1 MSYRNRIAS
10 LPLIALAHV
19 ALLAGA
25 VQGRANTHVGLS
37 DSDVCPHDD
46 IVLTISYCEAPDVV
60 DLHLTI
66 TPLTGSPPPS
76 LDVIESD
83 SALEGTYWVLRAGPN
98 SGTVKVDVD
107 ITMAS
112 ETRKFESLVTIGGG
126 ASSSSCASCGQGGNA
141 GSLGYE
147 TVSLD
152 GDAPYIEFP
161 IGYQRR
167 HEGLDPMPVR
177 FVIPGLPSPN
187 DSFGLD
193 ELLIAHPMQAIGDG
207 DANLYV
213 KDCRGGSTAI
223 KIVVLADDDLLTG
236 DEGIGTTTF
245 GVVRDQG
252 DGDYDIELY
261 ETPYEP
267 AFYSTYECGSL
278 PVSGT
283 MIVKWEIREI
293 TDGFSVTRKRIE
305 GQNEIEEITHSFKQ
319 GANGLDWD
327 WITSLGATDYRKTS
341 VSWAYDSGSELWTR
355 TEITYWA
362 DSVGAWYEVSK
373 RLTFH
378 GDDGG
383 IPVRAWDSE
392 ITDPSSGAP
401 MQTTLIYYDSGVFN
415 GWVKSRE
422 NPDGSWEWYEYAED
436 TQWRDVTRY
445 HGWLNEALPGDT
457 QDQDTLELVEY
468 ERLDDSFTKRLT
480 PALRQSTIDGTIV
493 SRQTATA
500 DVVGGY
506 DHYETREDFS
516 SYDAATQTGESLKTV
531 KLITSPVGDDPPRS
545 AADLVVGRE
554 VPPSGAWDGLRTF
567 TGTSFL
573 KNTGYARYVFS
584 NGVPTFPAQDAPAYH
599 MDFATEMLDAS
610 EVGYRVRLLDSSNQ
624 VVFVGAA
631 RHVQYPGAPSLWSDT
646 TWTEWSAYEY
656 DARGRR
662 VAAYHSNGTES
673 HTVWND
679 CCQSRVE
686 TDANGVSTRYEYDPI
701 GRLLNVVRETTG
713 GNRAITQY
721 DYAGVSYG
729 GRTLPAVTTHAGY
742 DGAAFGDPVGTI
754 TVETANRTIRDLAG
768 RVVAEQSLDPDAS
781 YSVALETTYTYEFPG
796 TGGRKVTTTRPDG
809 NTEVREYY
817 RDGQLRSVTGT
828 GVAVPLY
835 YAYAINSADGS
846 KTVTEYQDALN
857 GPRFVAR
864 TYDML
869 GRLVEEERPAPPNSG
884 ATKVQSAYEYYG
896 STGEADAG
904 RLKQVSHLED
914 GSPTTLNPMLYEYDL
929 AYAAG
934 VLSRTERTG
943 FDAAGLTEN
952 GELVA
957 GSRDRF
963 TETTRCRDDNGTLF
977 WDVSETVTYDTD
989 NSDTPT
995 VLSTRRELVGGFDS
1009 LGLTYT
1015 VGDVIAHSETTDER
1029 GNTTSETVTL
1039 QSGTPSTRHVYRKH
1053 SDFDA
1058 VTHEVWQYGLLVSS
1072 TSRTGAEMT
1081 YAYDGLGRQT
1091 LALRG
1096 DSDLSDHYSTTET
1109 AYDSLGRVSTV
1120 SDAASNTTTYTYYG
1134 TGVDGAGQV
1143 MSIENAGGEYTYFKY
1158 DDAGRLTHTWG
1169 DVPQPTKVEYT
1180 TYGERWK
1187 LHTYRDDTV
1196 DWSATTWPGD
1206 SANSDVTTWAY
1217 DAASGV
1223 LLSKTYA
1230 DANGTSYT
1238 YTADGRL
1245 HERLWARGG
1254 GTPVTTTYTYDA
1266 DLGDLTNI
1274 DYNDATYDVEFTYDR
1289 RGRTKTATQWE
1300 SPGNAFLTYTYTHS
1314 PYDEQTGDS
1323 SVAIAA
1329 SGLFAKTLTQTYN
1342 VGDQVNSLVINPDY
1356 TATYTYDTTPTTG
1369 TGRLARVT
1377 GPGLPG
1383 GASGPYGANYAYI
1396 DHTDLVDTIAIK
1408 TGDGAMQVQHTRAYE
1423 SNRDLIDYVETTWHR
1438 VPQGTPPIVL
1448 AKYDYANDALGRRTG
1463 VEYTGVAFG
1472 TPDPAI
1478 TQSFGYNDR
1487 NELTGSGRDNDGD
1500 QSDDLTWGYTY
1511 DPIGNRETV
1520 TENGSDTWEYVANS
1534 LNQYTQT
1541 DLTTAA
1547 TPNKA
1552 SFEFDADGN
1561 LTNSWAAAD
1570 MNCDGALTASDID
1583 PFVIAVTQGQAAYEA
1598 QFPNCEYMNADING
1612 DGLVTSADLGVF
1624 VNMITSGNGNAAL
1637 AMSYTWDAENRL
1649 ISAAPTFAQSGDAR
1663 VSFAYD
1669 YLGRRVLKVVEQYD
1683 GSTWTETARRKFIWS
1698 GWLMLME
1705 LDGLDSDAVVRSYTW
1720 GLDLAGLNGQVN
1732 SLEMAGG
1739 IGGLLAAYDTRGT
1752 PVTYDDLDDVAFA
1765 YDANGNVTNVFRW
1778 SALSAQAATI
1788 AHYEYD
1794 PYGNVLNDLSGQVYA
1809 AENPWRFSTKPF
1821 DAETGLGYWGYRYY
1835 SPTLGRWMSRD
1846 PIGEDGG
1853 LNTYGYVANAAMS
1866 SVDGVGLQVPVPQPV
1881 GLEPAGF
1888 PPLRLVYPP
1897 RPVPI
1902 PPVAI
1907 GAGCAAVAT
1916 FGPFV
1921 CALGAP
1927 RDSGLQPVPKPFH
1940 VTQFQPYIAAP
1951 GYSKKRCRAI
1961 HDNYHN
1967 VCDQE
1972 RSCQR
1977 LEGTDAASCAELL
1990 RRFRINKRCYELRD
2004 EHLSNCFGTTS
2015 GIIPPTWTWG
2025 QFLKKQAN
2033 LVEQLT
2039 NVRFVMQGCYRKL
2052 RDALDSGAC
2061 NQCSNETGNDIVD
2074 ALVDNEDALGY

>member
-1 MSYRNRIAS
+1 MKCLNCGGRWHVAAA
-10 LPLIALAHV
+10 ALAMV
-19 ALLAGA
+19 LVGA
-25 VQGRANTHVGLS
+25 QRTLGNDRNSVS
-37 DSDVCPHDD
+37 DPNPCPGGDV
-46 IVLTISYCEAPDVV
+46 VVTASYCPDPGSNNA
-60 DLHLTI
+60 TI
-66 TPLTGSPPPS
+66 TATPLTGDSGGPGDAGGPAGPGTPGRGSPS
-76 LDVIESD
+76 LTLVESGD
-83 SALEGTYWVLRAGPN
+83 AYEGQYFVMRAGPN
-98 SGTVKVDVD
+98 PGSLLVRVTTPSAGDSGDYVFETIVTV
-107 ITMAS
+107 
-112 ETRKFESLVTIGGG
+112 GGG
-126 ASSSSCASCGQGGNA
+126 VSASSGCTSCGQGAA
-141 GSLGYE
+141 GGTLGVE
-147 TVSLD
+147 SVSLEQD
-152 GDAPYIEFP
+152 GPYIEFL
-161 IGYQRR
+161 IGHQRR
-167 HEGLDPMPVR
+167 SVFLDPEPVR
-177 FVIPGLPSPN
+177 IVLPVSHAAADPW
-187 DSFGLD
+187 DPD
-193 ELLIAHPMQAIGDG
+193 ALIVAHPVAWTGDLAIDK
-207 DANLYV
+207 YV
-213 KDCRGGSTAI
+213 LDCRDGGGTDRL
-223 KIVVLADDDLLTG
+223 VVLADDDLELTG
-236 DEGIGTTTF
+236 LSDEFGIGRDSFTIVSEVT
-245 GVVRDQG
+245 GGYDIKLYEASQELSVSLNGCDQG
-252 DGDYDIELY
+252 SLFGTEILTWEVRNEGSGEFSITRVAADDTIETVHYFTRTLDAGEPDDWEWVQEPGSGHDRRSTIEWSYDALEGQFPWECVRLVELNDGAGWYPVSLVHTYHADSGNGDPIRDWTHEDVYPSLQDPALR
-261 ETPYEP
+261 TTR
-267 AFYSTYECGSL
+267 AFYAD
-278 PVSGT
+278 P
-283 MIVKWEIREI
+283 
-293 TDGFSVTRKRIE
+293 
-305 GQNEIEEITHSFKQ
+305 
-319 GANGLDWD
+319 GA
-327 WITSLGATDYRKTS
+327 
-341 VSWAYDSGSELWTR
+341 
-355 TEITYWA
+355 
-362 DSVGAWYEVSK
+362 
-373 RLTFH
+373 
-378 GDDGG
+378 
-383 IPVRAWDSE
+383 
-392 ITDPSSGAP
+392 
-401 MQTTLIYYDSGVFN
+401 YYD
-415 GWVKSRE
+415 GWLKSRVAP
-422 NPDGSWEWYEYAED
+422 NGSWEWFEYAQGDFTDPNDPEY
-436 TQWRDVTRY
+436 WSDVTR
-445 HGWLNEALPGDT
+445 HFGWLNEGAPDPETGPTPVTYDYVRYDRLFPAFSTKTSAAISST
-457 QDQDTLELVEY
+457 QVQGTTVNHRTTAGEDPDGHRYEIHTSYSEASDALVEAAL
-468 ERLDDSFTKRLT
+468 LD
-480 PALRQSTIDGTIV
+480 
-493 SRQTATA
+493 
-500 DVVGGY
+500 
-506 DHYETREDFS
+506 
-516 SYDAATQTGESLKTV
+516 
-531 KLITSPVGDDPPRS
+531 SPVSTPGSYEPPRS
-545 AADLVVGRE
+545 GADVIITRRVPPQGELDLSNSNLSGTWFNLTASYPVVGFRMQ
-554 VPPSGAWDGLRTF
+554 S
-567 TGTSFL
+567 
-573 KNTGYARYVFS
+573 
-584 NGVPTFPAQDAPAYH
+584 DAPAFDLNPPYYYVQLT
-599 MDFATEMLDAS
+599 TEMLEATP
-610 EVGYRVRLLDSSNQ
+610 VGYRVRLLDSSNQ

-631 RHVQYPGAPSLWSDT
+631 RHVQDPGAPSQWSDT

-952 GELVA
+952 GVLDA
-957 GSRDRF
+957 GSKDRF
-963 TETTRCRDDNGTLF
+963 TETTRYRDDNGTLF

-1096 DSDLSDHYSTTET
+1096 DSNLSDHYSTTET

-1143 MSIENAGGEYTYFKY
+1143 MSIENAGGKYTYFKY

-1180 TYGERWK
+1180 AYGERWK

-1266 DLGDLTNI
+1266 DLGDLTDI

-1342 VGDQVNSLVINPDY
+1342 VGDQVNSLDIVSDY
-1356 TATYTYDTTPTTG
+1356 TATYWYDVAQG
-1369 TGRLARVT
+1369 TGRLTRVT
-1377 GPGLPG
+1377 GPGLPD

-1396 DHTDLVDTIAIK
+1396 DRTDLVDTIAIK
-1408 TGDGAMQVQHTRAYE
+1408 TGDGTTQVQHTRAYE
-1423 SNRDLIDYVETTWHR
+1423 SNRDLIDYVQSTWER
-1438 VPQGTPPIVL
+1438 AQTPTLL

-1500 QSDDLTWGYTY
+1500 ETDDLTWGYTY

-1637 AMSYTWDAENRL
+1637 AMSYTWNAENRL
-1649 ISAAPTFAQSGDAR
+1649 IAAEPTFAQSGDAR

-1732 SLEMAGG
+1732 SLESAGG
-1739 IGGLLAAYDTRGT
+1739 IGGLLAVHHTQGT
-1752 PVTYDDLDDVAFA
+1752 PAPGDDLDFVFTC
-1765 YDANGNVTNVFRW
+1765 DANGNVTEVLDWGANLEQF
-1778 SALSAQAATI
+1778 ATI
-1788 AHYEYD
+1788 VHYEYD
-1794 PYGNVLNDLSGQVYA
+1794 PYGNVINDLSGQVYA
-1809 AENPWRFSTKPF
+1809 EENPWRFSTKPF
-1821 DAETGLGYWGYRYY
+1821 DPETGLGYWGYRYY

-1846 PIGEDGG
+1846 PIGELGDKA
-1853 LNTYGYVANAAMS
+1853 LYAYVHNDPANA
-1866 SVDGVGLQVPVPQPV
+1866 VDRLGLKK
-1881 GLEPAGF
+1881 A
-1888 PPLRLVYPP
+1888 PPLPP
-1897 RPVPI
+1897 SANRFPTT
-1902 PPVAI
+1902 AAAQKFCSTEA
-1907 GAGCAAVAT
+1907 GRRGCAKST
-1916 FGPFV
+1916 FTIVDNSGTMYREKTPSDENHVRITSKRVKKYPWVPFSNITV
-1921 CALGAP
+1921 TQVSLEIGTLFDVTFYTCDMYNCDFSSCCKKDSWALGMIHEHFTSYNLYVCSPFA
-1927 RDSGLQPVPKPFH
+1927 SGTSFSARETHTFELDDGDYGIDMDKVIEKL
-1940 VTQFQPYIAAP
+1940 I
-1951 GYSKKRCRAI
+1951 KKA
-1961 HDNYHN
+1961 
-1967 VCDQE
+1967 
-1972 RSCQR
+1972 
-1977 LEGTDAASCAELL
+1977 T
-1990 RRFRINKRCYELRD
+1990 KR
-2004 EHLSNCFGTTS
+2004 G
-2015 GIIPPTWTWG
+2015 
-2025 QFLKKQAN
+2025 
-2033 LVEQLT
+2033 
-2039 NVRFVMQGCYRKL
+2039 
-2052 RDALDSGAC
+2052 
-2061 NQCSNETGNDIVD
+2061 
-2074 ALVDNEDALGY
+2074 